1 MFTQKITHIGTAFK
15 QYFEIVPAFT
25 EELKREAYRIRHSV
39 YCEDLQ
45 FESMQPDRF
54 EIDEY
59 DAHSLH
65 LLIRNI
71 QNNTFIGCTRIIC
84 PSLNNNNRHLP
95 LPFEKICA
103 QTLDRSIIDPEK
115 LPRNR
120 VAEISRL
127 AVLST
132 FRRRKN
138 EINNSISI
146 SKEDFGDTPVPRFPY
161 IPLGLYY
168 GTVEL
173 ARLHNIEILFM
184 LTEERLASH
193 FNKLGSKLEF
203 IGAPVEHHGLRF
215 PSMIIISH
223 LLNNLK
229 PIIRPLYQAVAAD
242 IKARMQTHPFRN
254 YATYSATRSSKSI
267 HKTNQISL

>member
-1 MFTQKITHIGTAFK
+1 MDAIVFTRENSHLGTAFK
-15 QYFEIVPAFT
+15 QYFEIVPAVT
-25 EELKREAYRIRHSV
+25 EELKRAAYRIRHSV

-45 FESMQPDRF
+45 FESSRADGL

-65 LLIRNI
+65 LLIRSV
-71 QNNTFIGCTRIIC
+71 NNNAFIGCTRIIRPLSGGNDRC
-84 PSLNNNNRHLP
+84 
-95 LPFEKICA
+95 LPFEKICTQA
-103 QTLDRSIIDPEK
+103 LDYSIIDPSK
-115 LPRNR
+115 LPRDKI
-120 VAEISRL
+120 AEISRL

-132 FRRRKN
+132 FRRRKGETN
-138 EINNSISI
+138 SPINISE
-146 SKEDFGDTPVPRFPY
+146 KDFGNEPAPRFPY

-173 ARLHNIEILFM
+173 ARIHNIEVLFM
-184 LTEERLASH
+184 LTEERLANH

-223 LLNNLK
+223 LLSNLK
-229 PIIRPLYQAVAAD
+229 PIIRPLYQVIAQD
-242 IKARMQTHPFRN
+242 IKAGLEE
-254 YATYSATRSSKSI
+254 K
-267 HKTNQISL
+267 NQQEAGTP